1 MKNLRII
8 TVAVLVAIMLLVV
21 ALPTNAAFDGVTVKV
36 TSNVGNGTEVKAGDE
51 IVYNVKMKNTST
63 NDYVAPTILVLAPDQ
78 TKIIN
83 VEVDQDIEDGMK
95 QVEEDMAVCAGLLL
109 QSNSEVNFK
118 VTVKI
123 NEDATG
129 EIKFANATE
138 DDEEPYGLTLAILV
152 ASDVTDEEMDNFT
165 NVMDN
170 LGEYD
175 SLEDVQNKLGNKFY
189 FDIVKDDQSN
199 PIKTQ
204 ETEEPVEETTEEQ
217 VEEAKEESAQE
228 ETKTEENKEESTKPS
243 KLPKTGMEYNVCAL
257 IAGIVMLAVGIKLIK

>member
-1 MKNLRII
+1 MKNLKVI
-8 TVAVLVAIMLLVV
+8 AVIAIVAIMLLVV

-51 IVYNVKMKNTST
+51 IVYNVKMKNTSS
-63 NDYVAPTILVLAPDQ
+63 NDYVAPTVLVIAPDQ
-78 TKIIN
+78 TKITNI
-83 VEVDQDIEDGMK
+83 EVDQDVEDDMK

-129 EIKFANATE
+129 EIQFANVTE

-152 ASDVTDEEMDNFT
+152 ASDVTDEELNNFT
-165 NVMDN
+165 TVMDN
-170 LGEYD
+170 LDEYD

-189 FDIVKDDQSN
+189 FNIVKDDQSN

-204 ETEEPVEETTEEQ
+204 ETEEPAEEPEIEEEPKA
-217 VEEAKEESAQE
+217 EEVIE
-228 ETKTEENKEESTKPS
+228 ETKTEEKKEETTKPS
-243 KLPKTGMEYNVCAL
+243 KLPKTGAEYSVFA
-257 IAGIVMLAVGIKLIK
+257 IISAIVMLAVGIKLTK